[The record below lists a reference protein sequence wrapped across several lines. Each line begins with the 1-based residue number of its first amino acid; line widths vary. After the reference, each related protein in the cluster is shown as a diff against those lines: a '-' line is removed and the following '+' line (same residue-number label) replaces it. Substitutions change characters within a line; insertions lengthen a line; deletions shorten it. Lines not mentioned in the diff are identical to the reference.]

1 MVKLNSQQTI
11 QNVENKFLK
20 EDLPILKIG
29 DNVKIGVKI
38 IEGNRE
44 RVQFYEGTIIAK
56 KNSLINTT
64 ITVRK
69 ILQGIGVE
77 RIFLIHSPKI
87 DSIQVLRS
95 SKVRRAKLYYLRN
108 LRGKA
113 SRLKQTFK

>member
-1 MVKLNSQQTI
+1 MVKLNSQKTI
-11 QNVENKFLK
+11 QNVENNFLK
-20 EDLPILKIG
+20 KDLPILKIG

-77 RIFLIHSPKI
+77 RIFLIHSPKV
-87 DSIQVLRS
+87 DSIEVLRS
-95 SKVRRAKLYYLRN
+95 SKVRRAKLYYLRK

-113 SRLKQTFK
+113 SRLKQTF